1 MLLTAFCAGEAFSVE
16 VAPGM
21 RLGAC
26 QKRLCLIF
34 KQRFPLMKASVRVGT
49 ELFDE
54 FSHTPFLKCDEGGSI
69 EVIFAFT
76 DDPFFYDLRD
86 RAPTHEWLNA

>member
-1 MLLTAFCAGEAFSVE
+1 
-16 VAPGM
+16 
-21 RLGAC
+21 
-26 QKRLCLIF
+26 
-34 KQRFPLMKASVRVGT
+34 MKASVRVGT